1 VENSNVQSVEVD
13 ATSARLVCTLP
24 ENWII
29 TLPGSFDQLY
39 ADIAGNARAID
50 PEIVTS
56 LEGVRDQ
63 FLDAAALAKSENV
76 LFGAVGMYE
85 VEGRKIAAE
94 VIVSAP
100 PNSPSRVNEILRQ
113 MNGDW
118 AQVWAER
125 PYVVSKITKGEHFE
139 KIDYII
145 EDIFEELVFVIVTL
159 GERSEGE
166 MFLDFANSIVGS
178 IRIGVS
184 EHS

>member
-1 VENSNVQSVEVD
+1 MEHSNVESVEIDV
-13 ATSARLVCTLP
+13 ASARLVCALP

-39 ADIAGNARAID
+39 ADIAAKARAVD
-50 PEIVTS
+50 PEIMAS

-85 VEGRKIAAE
+85 VESRKIAAE

-100 PNSPSRVNEILRQ
+100 PNTPSRANEMLRQ
-113 MNGDW
+113 MDGDW

-139 KIDYII
+139 EIAYII
-145 EDIFEELVFVIVTL
+145 EDISEELVFVVATL

-166 MFLDFANSIVGS
+166 MFLEFANAIVGS
-178 IRIGVS
+178 IGISASV
-184 EHS
+184 HS